1 MKNFISLLIITFSL
15 LIISTAESYAQCTSC
30 PNNSTPT
37 AFPITLASGCIAYV
51 HYCFDCSPT
60 GHPMAKICMVSIPRV
75 SACSGI
81 VIDSQFWIDIR
92 RAMMVDL
99 NTICSNAWGNI
110 PPCSTSTRYSM
121 EIVSTECMEVIDH
134 PTDPELI
141 IIKPC
146 DLEPGFCSKK
156 YEVCWDNGAWLEN
169 TISTEFTPGECD
181 YTPIVLDPWS
191 LPSWCTSIGCE

>member
-37 AFPITLASGCIAYV
+37 AFPITLASGCEAYV

-60 GHPMAKICMVSIPRV
+60 GHPIAQFCMIAIPRDN
-75 SACSGI
+75 ACNGI
-81 VIDSQFWIDIR
+81 TINSEFFKVIR
-92 RAMMVDL
+92 EKMMEDL
-99 NTICSNAWGNI
+99 SSICSNVWGTP
-110 PPCSTSTRYSM
+110 PPCSTLTRYSL
-121 EIVSTECMEVIDH
+121 EIVMTNCMEVLDH
-134 PTDPELI
+134 PTDPNLI

-146 DLEPGFCSKK
+146 DAEPGLCSKE
-156 YEVCWDNGAWLEN
+156 YEVCWNGTDWEVKV
-169 TISTEFTPGECD
+169 ISVNFEPGECD
-181 YTPIVLDPWS
+181 YLPFDLDPFS